1 MSRFLHIPVVQREF
15 NCIKEEETN
24 IVPVSSPCPAFKNM
38 WSDLANMV
46 DQPLKP
52 ENMSQLA
59 EVMARTAW
67 RLNQLFSYESEHK
80 FWC

>member
-1 MSRFLHIPVVQREF
+1 MFPVVEREL
-15 NCIKEEETN
+15 CIRQEETN
-24 IVPVSSPCPAFKNM
+24 IVPVPSPCPAFKNM
-38 WSDLANMV
+38 WSGLADMV

-59 EVMARTAW
+59 EVMAGIAW
-67 RLNQLFSYESEHK
+67 RLNLLSYESEHK

>member
-1 MSRFLHIPVVQREF
+1 MFPVVQREL

-24 IVPVSSPCPAFKNM
+24 IVLLSSPCPAFKNM
-38 WSDLANMV
+38 WSDLASMV

-67 RLNQLFSYESEHK
+67 RLNQLFS
-80 FWC
+80 